1 MGLLIKGSWHDQW
14 YDTNSTGGEFVRTDA
29 QFRNTISNGA
39 DADFPA
45 EADRY
50 HLFVSLACPWA
61 HRTLILRKLKQLEH
75 VIGVSIVA
83 PEMLEHGWVLS
94 DDGDPSPIPDIEYL
108 HQVYSTAQPDYSGR
122 VTVPV
127 LWDRKTQTIVNN
139 ESSEIVRMLNS
150 AFDEFTDVQTDF
162 YPAPLRSEID
172 EVNELV
178 YDKINNGVYKAGF
191 ATTQKAYERHVHKLF
206 AALDQLEERLG
217 TRRYLVGDQISE
229 ADWRLFTTLI
239 RFDSVYY
246 GHFKTNFRQIES
258 YPNLSNYLR
267 DLYQQPGVA
276 ETVDFRH
283 IKVHYYYSHDMINP
297 TRVVPAGP
305 VIDYGAPHDR
315 ERLQAY
321 TVGPKTGSVAGQPS

>member
-14 YDTNSTGGEFVRTDA
+14 YDTSSTGGEFVRTDA
-29 QFRNTISNGA
+29 QFRNSISIEEG
-39 DADFPA
+39 ADFPA

-61 HRTLILRKLKQLEH
+61 HRTLLFRKLKKLEH
-75 VIGVSIVA
+75 IISVSIVA

-94 DDGDPSPIPDIEYL
+94 DEGDPSPIPGIEFL
-108 HQVYSTAQPDYSGR
+108 HQVYTTAQPDYSGR

-127 LWDRKTQTIVNN
+127 LWDKQTETIVNN
-139 ESSEIVRMLNS
+139 ESSEIIRILNS
-150 AFDEFTDVQTDF
+150 AFDEFTEVQTDF
-162 YPAPLRSEID
+162 YPERLQAEID
-172 EVNELV
+172 EINDLV

-206 AALDQLEERLG
+206 EALDQLEGRLG
-217 TRRYLVGDQISE
+217 AQRYLVGDQITE

-246 GHFKTNFRQIES
+246 GHFKTNLGQIES

-267 DLYQQPGVA
+267 DLYQQPRVA
-276 ETVDFRH
+276 ATVDIAA
-283 IKVHYYYSHDMINP
+283 IKGIYYGSRPPGILP
-297 TRVVPAGP
+297 KGP
-305 VIDYGAPHDR
+305 LIDFNAPHQR
-315 ERLQAY
+315 QQLNQRQA
-321 TVGPKTGSVAGQPS
+321 

>member
-1 MGLLIKGSWHDQW
+1 MGLLINGTWHDEW
-14 YDTNSTGGEFVRTDA
+14 YDTSSTGGEFARTDA
-29 QFRNTISNGA
+29 QFRNTISDEEG
-39 DADFPA
+39 ADFPA
-45 EADRY
+45 EAGRY

-61 HRTLILRKLKQLEH
+61 HRTLIMRKLKQLES

-94 DDGDPSPIPDIEYL
+94 AEGDPSPIAGIEYL
-108 HQVYSTAQPDYSGR
+108 HQVYTTAQPDYSGR

-127 LWDRKTQTIVNN
+127 LWDKQTQTIVNN
-139 ESSEIVRMLNS
+139 ESAEIIRMLNS
-150 AFDEFTDVQTDF
+150 AFGRFTEVKTDF
-162 YPAPLRSEID
+162 YPPPLRAEID
-172 EVNELV
+172 EVNGFV
-178 YDKINNGVYKAGF
+178 YDAINNGVYKAGF
-191 ATTQKAYERHVHKLF
+191 ATTQEAYESHVFKLF

-217 TRRYLVGDQISE
+217 KQRYLAGDQITE

-239 RFDSVYY
+239 RFDAVYF
-246 GHFKTNFRQIES
+246 GHFKTNLRQLES

-305 VIDYGAPHDR
+305 VIDYGTPHDR
-315 ERLQAY
+315 ARF
-321 TVGPKTGSVAGQPS
+321 